1 LIHLATID
9 DKVVGEFGKIFST
22 DPHTALGRDG
32 KRYFIKGCNGSIAFK
47 EVAGCSLA
55 GLCGL
60 KVPPADFCIIGKDIY
75 GGVEEVPGHQRNIRP
90 WLREPTKIVNW
101 TDLYRVIAVD
111 TWLVN
116 HDRNMGKVVGSTR
129 GNGTIDLF
137 MIDFEKSLSLGE
149 NPFT

>member
-1 LIHLATID
+1 MIHLATID